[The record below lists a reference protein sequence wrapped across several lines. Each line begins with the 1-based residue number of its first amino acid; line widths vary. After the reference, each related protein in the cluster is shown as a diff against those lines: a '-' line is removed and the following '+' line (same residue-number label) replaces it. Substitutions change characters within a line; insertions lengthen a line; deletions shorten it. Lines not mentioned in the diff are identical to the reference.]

1 MSWQLSIWFFYTV
14 GYDLFMLI
22 VALTDGVYTSFSDIS
37 SYVVCL
43 VTTYCVI
50 VVDSYYE
57 KVGMGRETAHFD
69 GEVGVQ
75 GGRRGAR
82 EGYKG
87 IGGNLITLIRS
98 KTLGRWVYRAR
109 RKVRLVRR
117 RVMYRGEMGQKRIV

>member
-57 KVGMGRETAHFD
+57 KVRRERQGRKGRREGRE
-69 GEVGVQ
+69 
-75 GGRRGAR
+75 
-82 EGYKG
+82 
-87 IGGNLITLIRS
+87 IR
-98 KTLGRWVYRAR
+98 LR
-109 RKVRLVRR
+109 
-117 RVMYRGEMGQKRIV
+117 

>member
-43 VTTYCVI
+43 ITTYCVI

-57 KVGMGRETAHFD
+57 KVCK
-69 GEVGVQ
+69 
-75 GGRRGAR
+75 GG
-82 EGYKG
+82 
-87 IGGNLITLIRS
+87 
-98 KTLGRWVYRAR
+98 LGRLGIA
-109 RKVRLVRR
+109 
-117 RVMYRGEMGQKRIV
+117 EC